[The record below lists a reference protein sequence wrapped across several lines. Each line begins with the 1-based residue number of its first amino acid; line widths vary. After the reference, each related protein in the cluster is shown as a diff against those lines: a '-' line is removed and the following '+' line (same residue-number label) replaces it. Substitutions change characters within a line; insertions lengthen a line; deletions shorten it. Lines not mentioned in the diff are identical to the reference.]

1 VWRNESLAHRSD
13 NQSSYTNKYCPTLPL
28 SLHQSWRSRS
38 DDAGASRRGAR
49 SAGRGLVDAGALV
62 QRCAVRNSVGAVVV
76 ACSRAPQPTSDI
88 GSWTFTANAG
98 FR

>member
-1 VWRNESLAHRSD
+1 
-13 NQSSYTNKYCPTLPL
+13 
-28 SLHQSWRSRS
+28 
-38 DDAGASRRGAR
+38 
-49 SAGRGLVDAGALV
+49 VDAGALV